1 MNAPPEKNVGAGAI
15 SLDDKVVVKLNRPPL
30 DEEAFE
36 IEEPVVAT
44 STPTATIAPVATTT
58 PTATST
64 PVATSTPTAT
74 STPVAPTTPTDTSTP
89 VTTTTPTATSTPV
102 ATSTPEAT
110 EEEEVSEVELALP
123 FRTVVAQVIHL
134 RPSKSTRKH
143 VRAKTQ
149 CTSEGNLETLDGSAN
164 GTTTATSTTNG
175 ASNGTST
182 ATVVEP
188 EEEVCILLA
197 RKEKRNSTSTDFV
210 IKGRKPSK
218 DIDRR
223 LARINRKLE
232 SEGKTDRLA
241 RAEAR
246 TQEREEKK
254 EERAQAAEER
264 GKKDDVKKAETRGK
278 KGDEDGKG
286 GGKKPDDRGGG
297 KKPDDKGGGKKPD
310 DKGGGKKPDDKGGGK
325 K

>member
-1 MNAPPEKNVGAGAI
+1 MIAGDRSSILIGTKFGTVEVGLTSETIVNAPPEKNVGAGAI

-44 STPTATIAPVATTT
+44 STPTATSAPVA
-58 PTATST
+58 
-64 PVATSTPTAT
+64 
-74 STPVAPTTPTDTSTP
+74 
-89 VTTTTPTATSTPV
+89 TTTPTATSTPV

-310 DKGGGKKPDDKGGGK
+310 DKGSGKKPDDKGGGK
-325 K
+325 KDDDKGGGKK

>member
-123 FRTVVAQVIHL
+123 SPSVPSL
-134 RPSKSTRKH
+134 RR
-143 VRAKTQ
+143 
-149 CTSEGNLETLDGSAN
+149 
-164 GTTTATSTTNG
+164 
-175 ASNGTST
+175 
-182 ATVVEP
+182 
-188 EEEVCILLA
+188 
-197 RKEKRNSTSTDFV
+197 
-210 IKGRKPSK
+210 
-218 DIDRR
+218 
-223 LARINRKLE
+223 
-232 SEGKTDRLA
+232 
-241 RAEAR
+241 
-246 TQEREEKK
+246 
-254 EERAQAAEER
+254 
-264 GKKDDVKKAETRGK
+264 
-278 KGDEDGKG
+278 
-286 GGKKPDDRGGG
+286 
-297 KKPDDKGGGKKPD
+297 
-310 DKGGGKKPDDKGGGK
+310 
-325 K
+325 